1 MFIKN
6 YKKKEKSDFSKN
18 RIQRAYS
25 FYKIVLL
32 CITMNYKLQIYNQ
45 DELLDNVDKLDE
57 VIDFVHRVI
66 PDEKFD
72 RNDFTKLYGNYAL
85 YKNIYMYYHNDQ
97 LIALSSCNFYND
109 SVKEDEVIV
118 YLMVIA
124 VDPVYQNSGIG
135 SRFLKHI
142 LDMNNQS
149 NVWIKIHKTNM
160 QSQRFFKKNEFKK
173 VPKKEIP
180 SVLNPSYRKPYDIYV
195 HKMIPS

>member
-1 MFIKN
+1 
-6 YKKKEKSDFSKN
+6 
-18 RIQRAYS
+18 
-25 FYKIVLL
+25 
-32 CITMNYKLQIYNQ
+32 MNYKLQIYNQ

-57 VIDFVHRVI
+57 VMDFVHRVI
-66 PDEKFD
+66 PDETFD

-97 LIALSSCNFYND
+97 LIGLSSCNFYND
-109 SVKEDEVIV
+109 SIKEDEVIV

-124 VDPVYQNSGIG
+124 VDPNYQNNGIG

-149 NVWIKIHKTNM
+149 NIWIKIHKTNM
-160 QSQRFFKKNEFKK
+160 QSQRFFKKNEFIK
-173 VPKKEIP
+173 VPKKKIP

-195 HKMIPS
+195 HKMISS